1 MTEKLTILH
10 LNDWHSH
17 FETYPKI
24 KRFFQDY
31 PKESEVIRVDVGDN
45 IDRWHPMTD
54 VTQGK
59 FNVQLMNELGIDFA
73 TIGNNEGIG
82 LAKKMLNQVY
92 DTADFDVILGNLEDE
107 SGRPRWASPYK
118 IYETDAGTKL
128 AFLAYTFP
136 YELTYKPGG
145 WQVLDPIACLKRDLE
160 LPEVKAAD
168 FHILLSH
175 LGLPF
180 DEKIT
185 AEVPEID
192 LIIGAHTHHV
202 FEDGACLNGTYLA
215 AAGKYGQF
223 VGEINLTFDEHEL
236 SDITIHAH
244 ETSHMSSK
252 PGDKEWI
259 EKVEDDG
266 RTLLS
271 QQLVTYFDRDLTL
284 EESCQLVMEAM
295 KDYAKADIAMINSG
309 LVVTPFSK
317 KITRD
322 TLHHSLPH
330 QMRLARLEVTIDDL
344 TTICRDV
351 FSQAKLLANQQIR
364 GMGFRGKEFGTV
376 LTSGF
381 DYKNGKIVY
390 NKKVT
395 NEKDTISL
403 VLVDQYYFAR
413 YFETI
418 KSHQAELLF
427 PELLRELVETYLK
440 NNMKFY
446 DGLREETDEKRYLS

>member
-92 DTADFDVILGNLEDE
+92 SAADFDVILGNLEDE
-107 SGRPRWASPYK
+107 SGRPDWAKTYK
-118 IYETDAGTKL
+118 IYETDAGTKI

-160 LPEVKAAD
+160 LPEVKNAD
-168 FHILLSH
+168 FHVLLSH

-244 ETSHMSSK
+244 ETSHMPSK
-252 PGDKEWI
+252 SGDKEWI

-330 QMRLARLEVTIDDL
+330 QMRLARLEVTLDDL
-344 TTICRDV
+344 TTICQDV

-440 NNMKFY
+440 K
-446 DGLREETDEKRYLS
+446 